1 MTATARAKPTIA
13 PGVSLGVN
21 FYQFQKDFLNDPA
34 PYISAM
40 WSRGN
45 GKSKLTALKIVL
57 DAFQSDINNKPSDWL
72 IVSSTSGQAK
82 EALTHAVGWAQ
93 MFYAIAVKIQ
103 IIETEVEFKTEDGKE
118 RYTLYEIRLGKNIRI
133 KALSASPAAIRGY
146 TANIWWDEA
155 CFFANDHDMF
165 AALQHCTRGYLKM
178 IVTSTPIG
186 GPERKFHQIVHD
198 TTEIDGVPL
207 WSQHVCDIH
216 RAVAEGRPY
225 DIAKQQALAKDP
237 YRFAQ
242 EMLLHWLDGE
252 QTWFKQ
258 ELIAACEDPRAS
270 VFGHGHQP
278 FSRCFIGNDVGL
290 RGHKW
295 VAWVLEATEDF
306 ALHVIDR
313 PDGQKQSY
321 YTGELI
327 TREVVV
333 LGSSDFDDH
342 DREMARLFKKYNPIR
357 MCIDQGGMG
366 EKPTK
371 DYQRLYGLRVEGV
384 LFNVD
389 NKGAMAMLGLEM
401 MTDRRVLL
409 PQNNSEISIDF
420 RKLQRSVSA
429 AGNVRFIADADGSG
443 HADRCW
449 SFLLALNAA
458 CTPTTEVQVK
468 TSGEH
473 IQYQEIMAG
482 WTSGLEGMRSGR

>member
-1 MTATARAKPTIA
+1 
-13 PGVSLGVN
+13 
-21 FYQFQKDFLNDPA
+21 
-34 PYISAM
+34 M
-40 WSRGN
+40 WCRGG

-57 DAFQSDINNKPSDWL
+57 DAFQADIDKKPSDWL
-72 IVSSTSGQAK
+72 IVSATSGQAK
-82 EALTHAVGWAQ
+82 EALTHVAGWAQ
-93 MFYAIAVKIQ
+93 LFYAIAAKIE
-103 IIETEVEFKTEDGKE
+103 IIETEIEFRTEDGKE

-133 KALSASPAAIRGY
+133 KALSASPSAIRGY

-155 CFFANDHDMF
+155 CFFQNDHDMW

-178 IVTSTPIG
+178 FVTSTPIG

-198 TTEIDGVPL
+198 KTEIDGMLL
-207 WSQHVCDIH
+207 WSHHVCDIY

-225 DIAKQQALAKDP
+225 DIATQKALAKDP

-258 ELIAACEDPRAS
+258 ELIAACEDSRAS
-270 VFGHGHQP
+270 SIGHGYTPH
-278 FSRCFIGNDVGL
+278 SRCFIGNDVGL
-290 RGHKW
+290 RGDRW
-295 VAWVLEATEDF
+295 VAWTLETTEDF
-306 ALHVIDR
+306 GLHIIDR
-313 PDGQKQSY
+313 PDGQKESY

-333 LGSSDFDDH
+333 LGRSTFAEH
-342 DREMARLFKKYNPIR
+342 DREMARLFKKYSPIR
-357 MCIDQGGMG
+357 MCIDSGGMG
-366 EKPTK
+366 EKPTE

-409 PQNNSEISIDF
+409 PSDHPEIGMDF

-429 AGNVRFIADADGSG
+429 AGNVRFVAERDSSG
-443 HADRCW
+443 HADMCW
-449 SFLLALNAA
+449 AFLLALNAA
-458 CTPTTEVQVK
+458 CMPTTQIKIVS
-468 TSGEH
+468 SGESV
-473 IQYQEIMAG
+473 QEQNIMAG
-482 WTSGLEGMRSGR
+482 WTTGLEGMRSGR